1 MKVSSKLWLIVLL
14 MATSLTILT
23 TTSHF
28 SMQRAAAS
36 KESLLMKSDQL
47 RLLAD
52 ISDDVQDMLLASMDI
67 IVDRSEGTVSTA
79 LKEEIADSLSDL
91 KRDLSTLAAELS
103 DSDTQVKTIRSV
115 ETLTIEM
122 HEAITTR
129 LYPAVESR
137 ASEADFVAIDD
148 AIDASGSRIVEQLS
162 ALRDTLAEAL
172 ATAAAQEAKLAAA
185 SKQTNWIVF
194 AVSLLAALIVVYFLV
209 RSITRPIADI
219 TADIERIASGD
230 AATAIATIGRRDEIG
245 RIAQSLERLRLKA
258 MEAFQLKRMVDD
270 MPLNIM
276 TADVNDDF
284 KITYCNHAS
293 HRTLR
298 TLQAHMPIQTDSI
311 EGHSIDI
318 FHKDPKRVRMMLS
331 DPSNLPHQAKISV
344 GPETLD
350 LKVSAV
356 TNPKGEYVSA
366 MLTWTVVTQT
376 VKLANDFEGSI
387 GVMSGQIG
395 SSATA
400 LQERATSL
408 HGAIEELSV
417 AAQEISKRV
426 HDSLE
431 IVRNAVDTGAR
442 ATQLTSQLS
451 VSADKISNIVTLIR
465 SIAEKTNLLALNATI
480 ESARA
485 GDAGKG
491 FAVVANEVKTLASQ
505 TANAIGEITAQ
516 IQEMQSASRNTTD
529 AINSMCEV
537 VQNVNVISTTI
548 ASTVEEQQAATTEI
562 ARNISGSA
570 ARASKTIESM
580 TIMDMAEQLTEVSSH
595 LQERCD
601 DFLKKVRT
609 A

>member
-1 MKVSSKLWLIVLL
+1 
-14 MATSLTILT
+14 
-23 TTSHF
+23 
-28 SMQRAAAS
+28 
-36 KESLLMKSDQL
+36 
-47 RLLAD
+47 
-52 ISDDVQDMLLASMDI
+52 
-67 IVDRSEGTVSTA
+67 
-79 LKEEIADSLSDL
+79 
-91 KRDLSTLAAELS
+91 
-103 DSDTQVKTIRSV
+103 
-115 ETLTIEM
+115 
-122 HEAITTR
+122 
-129 LYPAVESR
+129 
-137 ASEADFVAIDD
+137 
-148 AIDASGSRIVEQLS
+148 
-162 ALRDTLAEAL
+162 
-172 ATAAAQEAKLAAA
+172 
-185 SKQTNWIVF
+185 
-194 AVSLLAALIVVYFLV
+194 
-209 RSITRPIADI
+209 
-219 TADIERIASGD
+219 
-230 AATAIATIGRRDEIG
+230 
-245 RIAQSLERLRLKA
+245 
-258 MEAFQLKRMVDD
+258 
-270 MPLNIM
+270 
-276 TADVNDDF
+276 
-284 KITYCNHAS
+284 
-293 HRTLR
+293 
-298 TLQAHMPIQTDSI
+298 
-311 EGHSIDI
+311 
-318 FHKDPKRVRMMLS
+318 
-331 DPSNLPHQAKISV
+331 
-344 GPETLD
+344 
-350 LKVSAV
+350 V